1 MQNSQAVKN
10 GAALKILG
18 EKCCEIKDG
27 GQEIPTKTLR
37 NVYGHFLATTFDIT
51 TFSPRLLRVAQ
62 FFTAWLFLHGSHF
75 LYDTKGPN
83 ASF

>member
-51 TFSPRLLRVAQ
+51 TFFTQGCTIFYSLAVFTWISLLVWHKR
-62 FFTAWLFLHGSHF
+62 S
-75 LYDTKGPN
+75 
-83 ASF
+83 